1 MPPKPPPTPPQALWP
16 AWEYKA
22 MTLDPKYVADAERV
36 LNNLGEQGWELVS
49 MVTDSGKAIATM
61 KRKKRA

>member
-1 MPPKPPPTPPQALWP
+1 MPPKPPPIPLQAV

-22 MTLDPKYVADAERV
+22 LSLDPKYVADYERT

-49 MVTDSGKAIATM
+49 MVPDSGKAIATL
-61 KRKKRA
+61 KRRKRVT